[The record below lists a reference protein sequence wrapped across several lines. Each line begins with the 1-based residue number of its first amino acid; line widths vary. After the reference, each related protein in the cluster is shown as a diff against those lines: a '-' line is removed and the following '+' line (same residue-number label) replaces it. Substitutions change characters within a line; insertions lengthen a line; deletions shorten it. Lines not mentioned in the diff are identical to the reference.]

1 MKNKRQNIK
10 KKIKESKLIPRCI
23 FLVFTFHFLLS
34 HIAFANYLI
43 CIENDGSLAIENSV
57 ESKFCCNP
65 SIITQ
70 NNYGETEIKDD
81 LECKLCNDI
90 SIYENCDEQY
100 SHNIKKINT
109 VIYKSPLVESEP
121 FENIETEIKI
131 FDKDPRNIKTP
142 QLDSYRT
149 VLLLI

>member
-1 MKNKRQNIK
+1 MKNTNQNIK
-10 KKIKESKLIPRCI
+10 DTKIIQRY
-23 FLVFTFHFLLS
+23 FFVFFILHFLLA

-43 CIENDGSLAIENSV
+43 CIENDGGFSIENSV
-57 ESKFCCNP
+57 DSQFCCNP

-81 LECKLCNDI
+81 LECKLCKDI

-100 SHNIKKINT
+100 SNSIKKLTTIVYN
-109 VIYKSPLVESEP
+109 SPLVESEA
-121 FENIETEIKI
+121 FGNIETEIN
-131 FDKDPRNIKTP
+131 FLDKDLQNKKTP